1 MVNVHGH
8 TDTHTQTHTRF
19 SNHPLNP
26 FSHVFWNI
34 SPTSIYFKNQRFCA
48 NLFGRAKASLFT
60 IEEIWNKQPCPQPP
74 LAPSNQLPVEHKYAQ
89 WKTNK
94 QTKKNSNRGA
104 ITSGEATKAFICKG
118 PELERFFFFF
128 LMSKDTLLPGNR
140 EEARSPWDT
149 GPLPLPPWRKEK
161 AALIARV
168 YFFTAVFRGR
178 PLAICTLKIYT
189 WQLPTL
195 LLYIWNKNS
204 SAAICFFLTLVL
216 KLISLLP
223 LKWRGLS

>member
-1 MVNVHGH
+1 MYMV
-8 TDTHTQTHTRF
+8 TQAHTQTHTCL
-19 SNHPLNP
+19 SNPPLNP

-34 SPTSIYFKNQRFCA
+34 SSTSIYFKNHRFCA
-48 NLFGRAKASLFT
+48 NLFGRAKVSLFT

-94 QTKKNSNRGA
+94 QTKKNPQTVEPSLRGKQQKLLFA
-104 ITSGEATKAFICKG
+104 KAQSW
-118 PELERFFFFF
+118 RDFFFK
-128 LMSKDTLLPGNR
+128 MSKDTLLPGNR